1 MPLNEVEKQQT
12 VHLNF
17 SFISKQQRLYAQNK
31 MR

>member
-17 SFISKQQRLYAQNK
+17 SCIKKQQELDAQIN
-31 MR
+31 